1 MPNPPFK
8 KYYPFVQSYRKG
20 IALLT
25 TLLILAILAV
35 FMTEF
40 SFETRLETRS
50 IKNYQASFKS
60 RNAVKSIFKAVL
72 EGIEKQDETK
82 FFREYVKGLI
92 TIGNNS
98 TKISFLNPNKP
109 IRLPKGIISDFP
121 DVTFFTPKIRPIDHL
136 FNLNKIQTPPF
147 RAVNPETKSD
157 IRLANRFV
165 NIFENWNEKIEQ
177 LAKIKKLT
185 ENIYYHVKSLMI

>member
-50 IKNYQASFKS
+50 IKNYQASFKA

-72 EGIEKQDETK
+72 EGIEKQDEIK

-98 TKISFLNPNKP
+98 TKISFLNPKSA
-109 IRLPKGIISDFP
+109 LS
-121 DVTFFTPKIRPIDHL
+121 KIVPCCNNCVSNAMEFCVPYVSMYGR
-136 FNLNKIQTPPF
+136 F
-147 RAVNPETKSD
+147 RSSMK
-157 IRLANRFV
+157 
-165 NIFENWNEKIEQ
+165 
-177 LAKIKKLT
+177 
-185 ENIYYHVKSLMI
+185 